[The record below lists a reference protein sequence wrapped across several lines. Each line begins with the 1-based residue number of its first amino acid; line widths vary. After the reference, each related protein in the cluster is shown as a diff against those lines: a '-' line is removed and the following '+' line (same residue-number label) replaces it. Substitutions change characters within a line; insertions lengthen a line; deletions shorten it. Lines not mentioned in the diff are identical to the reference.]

1 MGKAQREKGKRGER
15 MLAKELRELTGNS
28 EIKRGVQYHGGP
40 DSPDVMGLDGVHIEC
55 KFVEKLNVRE
65 ALKQSE
71 DDAGEGEVPVVIHK
85 TSRQPW
91 IVTMNLS
98 DFVDMYM
105 KSNR

>member
-15 MLAKELRELTGNS
+15 MLAKELRELTGKEN
-28 EIKRGVQYHGGP
+28 IKRGVQYHGGP

-91 IVTMNLS
+91 IVTMNLT
-98 DFVDMYM
+98 DFVDMYI